1 MKKMTIRVDD
11 YIYDR
16 VSLLAKESKTSAN
29 KIIVKIVKDNLN
41 KNNDIDY
48 SKELNKKLD
57 YLIRNLDDIRKRQLA
72 HFKVSKQHFVNHGY
86 LSNADIRE
94 DRCLN
99 ELFKNKF
106 ND

>member
-11 YIYDR
+11 YVYDR

-57 YLIRNLDDIRKRQLA
+57 YLIRISDAISKRQLA

-86 LSNADIRE
+86 LSNALISE